1 MKQIKNKKGGSEMI
15 KLFSKD
21 KRSEYDKYVDEY
33 VEIHLKKLNNLLV
46 LLNTLDVE
54 DDDYGYTMM
63 YIEMLEE
70 NIKEHVKEQKL
81 RISKPKRNFILTP
94 ELATLLATVIGSA
107 TTVLATSMVINNE
120 RDGNMLP
127 QWSRT
132 LVDRGLKK

>member
-1 MKQIKNKKGGSEMI
+1 MI

-46 LLNTLDVE
+46 LLGTLDVE

>member
-1 MKQIKNKKGGSEMI
+1 MI

-46 LLNTLDVE
+46 LLDTLDVE
-54 DDDYGYTMM
+54 DADYGYTLM

>member
-1 MKQIKNKKGGSEMI
+1 MI

-46 LLNTLDVE
+46 LLDTLDVE

-132 LVDRGLKK
+132 IVDRGLKK

>member
-1 MKQIKNKKGGSEMI
+1 MF

-21 KRSEYDKYVDEY
+21 NRTGYDKYVDEY
-33 VEIHLKKLNNLLV
+33 VEIHLRKLNNLLV
-46 LLNTLDVE
+46 LLDTLDVE
-54 DDDYGYTMM
+54 DEDYGYTMM

-70 NIKEHVKEQKL
+70 NIKEHVKEQKS
-81 RISKPKRNFILTP
+81 RISKPKHGFILSP

-127 QWSRT
+127 QWSRP

>member
-1 MKQIKNKKGGSEMI
+1 MI

-46 LLNTLDVE
+46 LLDTLDVE

>member
-1 MKQIKNKKGGSEMI
+1 MI

-33 VEIHLKKLNNLLV
+33 VEIHLKKLNSLLV
-46 LLNTLDVE
+46 LLDTLDVE
-54 DDDYGYTMM
+54 DDDYCYTMM

-70 NIKEHVKEQKL
+70 NIKEHVKKQKL
-81 RISKPKRNFILTP
+81 RISKPKHNFVLTP
-94 ELATLLATVIGSA
+94 ELATLLVTVIGSA

>member
-1 MKQIKNKKGGSEMI
+1 MI

-21 KRSEYDKYVDEY
+21 KRSEYDKYVDTY

-46 LLNTLDVE
+46 LLGTLDVE
-54 DDDYGYTMM
+54 DDDYCYTMM

>member
-1 MKQIKNKKGGSEMI
+1 MI

-21 KRSEYDKYVDEY
+21 KRSDIRSGYDKYVDEY

-46 LLNTLDVE
+46 LLDTLDVE
-54 DDDYGYTMM
+54 DADYGYTLM

>member
-1 MKQIKNKKGGSEMI
+1 MI

-46 LLNTLDVE
+46 LLDTLDVE

-81 RISKPKRNFILTP
+81 RISKPKHNFILTP
-94 ELATLLATVIGSA
+94 ELATLLVTVIGSA

>member
-1 MKQIKNKKGGSEMI
+1 MI

-46 LLNTLDVE
+46 LLDTLDVE
-54 DDDYGYTMM
+54 DDDYCYTMM

>member
-1 MKQIKNKKGGSEMI
+1 MI

-46 LLNTLDVE
+46 LLDTLDVE
-54 DDDYGYTMM
+54 DDDYCYTMM

-81 RISKPKRNFILTP
+81 RISKPKRNFILSP

-127 QWSRT
+127 QWLGK

>member
-1 MKQIKNKKGGSEMI
+1 MI

-46 LLNTLDVE
+46 LLDTLDVE

-81 RISKPKRNFILTP
+81 RISKPKRNFILSP

>member
-1 MKQIKNKKGGSEMI
+1 MI

>member
-1 MKQIKNKKGGSEMI
+1 MI

-46 LLNTLDVE
+46 LLDTLDVE
-54 DDDYGYTMM
+54 DDDYCYTMI

-120 RDGNMLP
+120 RDGNMIP